1 MDFKDTIEAT
11 GSTIKHSE
19 LGRLTPF
26 IRAWNDME
34 WNQVGQST
42 GQDAA
47 VNERDF
53 RTINLFADLGQRD
66 AAGQQAAILRE
77 FGISLYRRFA
87 DDRTK
92 RRWELKLTLPDSAQV
107 DDVQAKLKNPG
118 FVTYRQMME
127 SCKSLMDRYVCLN
140 LTNALLVN
148 GVKRSD
154 AFNVNLRQWGS
165 TLEYANIR
173 KMHSLKPFVTAY
185 GPRDVA
191 ECPGK
196 ALAEKLV
203 YQMGHISESSLAAAF
218 GRLILEVFMRCRAED

>member
-1 MDFKDTIEAT
+1 MDFKSTIEAA
-11 GSTIKHSE
+11 GNTIKHSE

-26 IRAWNDME
+26 VRAWNDME

-53 RTINLFADLGQRD
+53 RTINLFADLSQR
-66 AAGQQAAILRE
+66 AASAQQAALIRE
-77 FGISLYRRFA
+77 FGISLYRRYA
-87 DDRTK
+87 DDQTK
-92 RRWELKLTLPDSAQV
+92 RRWELKLTLPESAQV
-107 DDVQAKLKNPG
+107 DEVQAKLHDPS
-118 FVTYRQMME
+118 FTTYKQMMQ

-140 LTNALLVN
+140 LTNALLAN
-148 GVKRSD
+148 GVKRAD

-165 TLEYANIR
+165 TLAYANIR
-173 KMHSLKPFVTAY
+173 KSHSLKPYVTAY

-191 ECPGK
+191 ECPGRG
-196 ALAEKLV
+196 LAENLV

-218 GRLILEVFMRCRAED
+218 GRLVIEVFMRCRA